1 MKKHYFQRETA
12 MNLILTGL
20 TIATLAICGP
30 EKNTIVENQEIKK
43 PTNTKKV
50 EAIIFKK
57 VPTKWVKITKKS
69 N

>member
-1 MKKHYFQRETA
+1 

-30 EKNTIVENQEIKK
+30 GKNTVIENQEIQK
-43 PTNTKKV
+43 PTNLKKT
-50 EAIIFKK
+50 ESIIFKK